1 MLRCAAGFAN
11 FSRKDS
17 DSMIFDIHT
26 HTFPDKIAASTIQKL
41 QSMCHTE
48 AFSNG
53 TEAGLRASMDKAGV
67 DGCLVLPVA
76 TSAHQVPHVNDASAR
91 MNEAGPDTGLWSFGC
106 MHPDFDG
113 WKEELA
119 RIADLGMKGVKLH
132 PIYQGVDFD
141 DIRYLRILD
150 RCGELGL
157 TVLTHAGRDIGF
169 PDRDN
174 CTPEMTLNALRQ
186 VGPVKLILAHMGGW
200 REWER
205 VEALLPETG
214 VYLDTAFALGRI
226 SPVGDG
232 YYGPSDLP
240 LMSTEQFVRMVRE
253 FPGRVLFGTDSPWRD
268 QTEGIALIEELPL
281 TREEKD
287 GILGGYAQKLL
298 GFRRSKR
305 PPC

>member
-1 MLRCAAGFAN
+1 
-11 FSRKDS
+11 
-17 DSMIFDIHT
+17 MIFDIHT
-26 HTFPDKIAASTIQKL
+26 HTFPDKIAGATIEKL
-41 QSMCHTE
+41 QSMCHTA
-48 AFSNG
+48 AFSDG
-53 TEAGLRASMDKAGV
+53 TEAGLTASMAAAGV
-67 DGCLVLPVA
+67 EGCLVLPVA
-76 TSAHQVPHVNDASAR
+76 TNARQVPRVNDASAR
-91 MNEAGPDTGLWSFGC
+91 LNDTGPETGLWSFGC
-106 MHPDFDG
+106 MHPDFSD
-113 WKEELA
+113 WKTELA

-132 PIYQGVDFD
+132 PIYQGIDFD
-141 DIRYLRILD
+141 DLRYLRILD

-157 TVLTHAGRDIGF
+157 AVLTHAGRDIGF

-287 GILGGYAQKLL
+287 GILGGCAQRLF
-298 GFRRSKR
+298 GFQRSH
-305 PPC
+305 

>member
-1 MLRCAAGFAN
+1 
-11 FSRKDS
+11 
-17 DSMIFDIHT
+17 MIFDIHT
-26 HTFPDKIAASTIQKL
+26 HTFPDRIAGATIEKL
-41 QSMCHTE
+41 QSMGHTA
-48 AFSNG
+48 AFSDG
-53 TEAGLRASMDKAGV
+53 TEAGLTASMAAAGIG
-67 DGCLVLPVA
+67 GCLVLPVA
-76 TSAHQVPHVNDASAR
+76 TSARQVVHVNDASAR
-91 MNEAGPDTGLWSFGC
+91 LNDRAGTTGLWSFGC

-119 RIADLGMKGVKLH
+119 RIAGLGMKGVKLH

-141 DIRYLRILD
+141 DPRYLRILD

-157 TVLTHAGRDIGF
+157 IVLTHAGRDIGF
-169 PDRDN
+169 PLRDN
-174 CTPEMTLNALRQ
+174 CTPEMTLSALRQ

-214 VYLDTAFALGRI
+214 VFLDTAFALGRI
-226 SPVGDG
+226 SPLGDG

-240 LMSTEQFVRMVRE
+240 LMAEEQFVRMVRE

-268 QTEGIALIEELPL
+268 QKEGVALIEALPL

-287 GILGGYAQKLL
+287 GILGGYARKLL
-298 GFRRSKR
+298 GI
-305 PPC
+305 

>member
-1 MLRCAAGFAN
+1 
-11 FSRKDS
+11 
-17 DSMIFDIHT
+17 MIFDIHT
-26 HTFPDKIAASTIQKL
+26 HTFPDKIARSTIEKL
-41 QSMCHTE
+41 QSMCHTV
-48 AFSNG
+48 AYVNG
-53 TEAGLRASMDKAGV
+53 TEAALTASMASTGV

-76 TSAHQVPHVNDASAR
+76 TSARQVVHVNDASAR
-91 MNEAGPDTGLWSFGC
+91 MNDAGPETGLWSFGC

-119 RIADLGMKGVKLH
+119 RIAQLGMKGVKLH

-141 DIRYLRILD
+141 DLRYLRILD

-157 TVLTHAGRDIGF
+157 AVLTHAGRDIGF
-169 PDRDN
+169 PDRDH
-174 CTPEMTLNALRQ
+174 CTPEMTLRALRQ
-186 VGPVKLILAHMGGW
+186 EGPVKLILAHMGGW
-200 REWER
+200 REWDR

-226 SPVGDG
+226 SPLGDG

-240 LMSTEQFVRMVRE
+240 LMEVEQFVRMVRK

-287 GILGGYAQKLL
+287 GILGGCAQRLF
-298 GFRRSKR
+298 GFQRSH
-305 PPC
+305 